1 MKKLQLILAL
11 LSFLTLSNSLYAKN
25 NIKLMTEIFSP
36 YQFKDE
42 IDGHLI
48 GISTEIVQAIQKELG
63 DTSPIKVYPWVRGN
77 KILDKKPNSALFS
90 MMKTKSRE
98 KKYKWIGPLDKLQI
112 VFFKRKGS
120 NITLSSVDDA
130 RKVHKIGVTK
140 KVANYEIL
148 HSMGFTN
155 LDVVGGS
162 DDKNIKKLLKG
173 RIDLWPYV
181 KAAGLYNAKKIG
193 QAGMIVP
200 IPNVVLAQGDLYI
213 AFNKNTPDTIIQK
226 WQKAFD
232 KLLKNGTIDNIKAR
246 Y

>member
-1 MKKLQLILAL
+1 MISIKKIVSSL
-11 LSFLTLSNSLYAKN
+11 LVLGSLCYGSD
-25 NIKLMTEIFSP
+25 IKLMTEIFSP

-48 GISTEIVQAIQKELG
+48 GISTEIVQAIQKDIG
-63 DTSPIKVYPWVRGN
+63 DTSKIKVYPWVRGN
-77 KILDKKPNSALFS
+77 KILDKKKNTALFS
-90 MMKTKSRE
+90 MMRTKSRD
-98 KKYKWIGPLDKLQI
+98 KDYKWVGPLDKLEL

-120 NITLSSVDDA
+120 PIELSSIDDA
-130 RKVHKIGVTK
+130 RKVTKIGVTR

-148 HSMGFTN
+148 TNLGFKN
-155 LDVVGGS
+155 LDVSSGS
-162 DDKNIKKLLKG
+162 DDKNIKKLLKK

-200 IPNVVLAQGDLYI
+200 IPGVTLAKGDLYI
-213 AFNKNTPDTIIQK
+213 AFNKNTDDKIIKK
-226 WQKAFD
+226 WQDSFD
-232 KLLKNGTIDNIKAR
+232 KLLKNGTIAEIKAR